1 MEKGLFNITGQGNT
15 TTLVPI
21 ESTLGNITSIRI
33 TNVHATAP
41 TTVDLFLE
49 DSAAVKSYY
58 LKSTVIPA
66 VTTLLLNE
74 DLSFDSSVL
83 NMKMINTASVQ
94 NMVVSVIVKG

>member
-1 MEKGLFNITGQGNT
+1 MQKGLFNITGSSGDT

-33 TNVHATAP
+33 TNVHASDSL
-41 TTVDLFLE
+41 TVDLFLE
-49 DSAAVKSYY
+49 DSAAAKSYY

-83 NMKMINTASVQ
+83 NLKITTTGTSPN
-94 NMVVSVIVKG
+94 VSVIVKG

>member
-1 MEKGLFNITGQGNT
+1 MQKGLFNITGSSGDT

-33 TNVHATAP
+33 TNVHASNSL
-41 TTVDLFLE
+41 TVDLFLE
-49 DSAAVKSYY
+49 DSYY

-83 NMKMINTASVQ
+83 NLKITTTGTSPN
-94 NMVVSVIVKG
+94 VSVIVKG